1 MPYDLVIFDCDGV
14 LVDSERIAIKIE
26 SEGLTALGWPLS
38 HEEVIER
45 FVGRSSAYGHAEI
58 VAKLGNAIAES
69 WSAEFRRMYRAA
81 LEIDVVAV
89 EGVVDALDR
98 IDILTCVAS
107 SSDHD
112 HLRLVLGRTGLY
124 ARFEGRIFSA
134 TDVKNGKPAPDLF
147 LHAAATLGVAPSSCA
162 VIEDSAPGILAAQS
176 AGMDAYAF
184 LGGVTPHERLLLPG
198 VIPVAHMRD
207 LPGQLRS
214 RGGEAYS

>member
-1 MPYDLVIFDCDGV
+1 MPYQLIIFDCDGV

-26 SEGLTALGWPLS
+26 SDGLTALGWPLS

-58 VAKLGNAIAES
+58 VAKLGDAIAES
-69 WSAEFRRMYRAA
+69 WSVEFRRKYRAA

-89 EGVVDALDR
+89 EGVVEALDQ
-98 IDILTCVAS
+98 IDTLTCVAS

-162 VIEDSAPGILAAQS
+162 VIEDSAPGILAAQA

-207 LPGQLRS
+207 LPEKLRS
-214 RGGEAYS
+214 RR

>member
-1 MPYDLVIFDCDGV
+1 MPYELIIFDCDGV

-58 VAKLGNAIAES
+58 VAKLGVAIAES
-69 WSAEFRRMYRAA
+69 WSAEFRRKYRAA
-81 LEIDVVAV
+81 LDADVVAV
-89 EGVVDALDR
+89 EGVVEALDQ
-98 IDILTCVAS
+98 IDTLTCVAS

-134 TDVKNGKPAPDLF
+134 TDVKNGKPSPDLF
-147 LHAAATLGVAPSSCA
+147 LHAAASLGIPPSSCA
-162 VIEDSAPGILAAQS
+162 VIEDSAPGIVAAQA

-184 LGGVTPHERLLLPG
+184 LGGVTPPERLLLPG

-207 LPGQLRS
+207 LPNTLRG
-214 RGGEAYS
+214 RP

>member
-1 MPYDLVIFDCDGV
+1 MRYELIIFDCDGV
-14 LVDSERIAIKIE
+14 LVDSERIAVRIE

-38 HEEVIER
+38 HQEVIER
-45 FVGRSSAYGHAEI
+45 FVGRSSAYGHSEI
-58 VAKLGNAIAES
+58 VAKLGSAVAES
-69 WSAEFRRMYRAA
+69 WSSEFRRMYRAA
-81 LEIDVVAV
+81 LEIDVAAV
-89 EGVVDALDR
+89 EGVVEALDQ
-98 IDILTCVAS
+98 IDTLTCVAS

-124 ARFEGRIFSA
+124 ARFVGRIFSA

-147 LHAAATLGVAPSSCA
+147 LHAAATLGIPPSSCA

-184 LGGVTPHERLLLPG
+184 LGGVTPPERLLLPG
-198 VIPVAHMRD
+198 VIPVANMRD

-214 RGGEAYS
+214 RGR